1 MSSSRRPPPPA
12 LPNDSLAA
20 SLLLAGQAVAE
31 VLGGSNLTEALA
43 RTWQSRPDLAPA
55 NRGAVQDLAYGA
67 LRRYGR
73 GDFFLGRLLSKPLAD
88 PLLRAILLCALYRLE
103 TRPEEGHTTVDQAVE
118 AAGTVKHGAF
128 RGLANGVLRN
138 FMRQREALQAE
149 VIQYGE
155 ARWQHPLWW
164 IARLR
169 KQLPDAWQGV
179 LEAGN
184 GHPPMALRANRRRI
198 SPEDYL
204 ARLTQAG
211 VPVRLLA
218 GGALVLERPVPVERL
233 PGFADGLASVQDAG
247 AQRAA
252 EFLDVADGMRVLDA
266 CSAPGGKTA
275 HLLERGDLDLTALDA
290 DPRRLVRVG
299 ENLSRLGLSAR
310 TLAGDCRDLGAW
322 WDGRPFQRILA
333 DVPCS
338 ASGVARRHPDIKWLR
353 READIAG
360 FAATQAAILDALW
373 QTLAPDGKMLYAT
386 CSVFSQENELQV
398 AAFARRHPDCRRL
411 SIEGEPAVQLLP
423 DQDHD
428 GFFYA
433 LLQKAP

>member
-1 MSSSRRPPPPA
+1 LSSSRRPLIHA
-12 LPNDSLAA
+12 LPPDSLAFA
-20 SLLLAGQAVAE
+20 LLLAAQGVAE

-43 RTWQSRPDLAPA
+43 RIWRAHPGLPPA
-55 NRGAVQDLAYGA
+55 SHGAVQDLAYGA
-67 LRRYGR
+67 LRRFGR
-73 GDFFLGRLLSKPLAD
+73 GDFLLGRLLSKPLAD

-103 TRPEEGHTTVDQAVE
+103 TRPEDGHTTVDQAVE
-118 AAGTVKHGAF
+118 AAGTVKRGAF

-138 FMRQREALQAE
+138 FLRQRENLQAS
-149 VIQYGE
+149 IGINME
-155 ARWQHPLWW
+155 ATWQHPRWW
-164 IARLR
+164 IAKL
-169 KQLPDAWQGV
+169 KAELPDVWQQV

-184 GHPPMALRANRRRI
+184 GHPPMALRPNQRRI

-204 ARLTQAG
+204 ARLLEAG
-211 VPVRLLA
+211 IPARLTV

-233 PGFADGLASVQDAG
+233 PGFAEGLASVQDAG

-252 EFLDVADGMRVLDA
+252 GLLDVAAGMRVLDA

-275 HLLERGDLDLTALDA
+275 HLLEIADLDLTALDA
-290 DPRRLVRVG
+290 DGRRLEKVRD
-299 ENLSRLGLSAR
+299 NLSRLGLSAK
-310 TLAGDCRDLGAW
+310 TLAADCRELSTW

-338 ASGVARRHPDIKWLR
+338 ASGVVRRHPDIKWLR

-360 FAATQAAILDALW
+360 FASTQADILDALW
-373 QTLAPDGKMLYAT
+373 QTLAADGKMLYVT
-386 CSVFSQENELQV
+386 CSVFDDENEQQA
-398 AAFARRHPDCRRL
+398 AAFARKHPDCRRL
-411 SIEGEPAVQLLP
+411 PIAGASALQLLP

-433 LLQKAP
+433 LLQKAG